1 MHLTCSMNSC
11 SFLLTEHS
19 ELRISRLSSAVSFD
33 SLVTNVF
40 ALVAGTNCGSFY
52 IKMLGIAQHSN

>member
-1 MHLTCSMNSC
+1 MNSC

-33 SLVTNVF
+33 SLVNNFF
-40 ALVAGTNCGSFY
+40 ALVAGSNCVSFY